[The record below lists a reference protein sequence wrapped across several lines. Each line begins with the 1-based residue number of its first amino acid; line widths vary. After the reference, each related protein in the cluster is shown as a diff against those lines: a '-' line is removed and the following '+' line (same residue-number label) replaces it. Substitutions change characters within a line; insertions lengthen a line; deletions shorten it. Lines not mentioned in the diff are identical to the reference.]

1 MGKTHRNPAF
11 SATRQNAARHSAA
24 PLPAGQTASTPHTG
38 SVPCPKGKAADARN
52 SCPLLRAKQALA
64 TEWYAAAREQQ
75 IQHVHPRGAARTL
88 PRRGKQRRPKPGAP
102 NPAPQTRR
110 PKPGAPNPAPQ
121 TRRPKPGAPNPAP
134 QTRRPKPG
142 GPKPSG
148 PKSGAPNPVAQS
160 SESQKHESSMT
171 CTARPPSF
179 SMGYLAAPASVGR
192 RTREVVAGRRMD
204 GISGTMEAIQSDEK
218 SSILMLAG
226 GGAYLAPQGQ
236 AASPPAPG
244 PSRKPASPQARKPAS
259 PQAPKPPS
267 PQAPQPPISQSP
279 GPQIPELNSPVTASG
294 PILHPSARKP
304 ELVKSRPSSR
314 PVPKLPFCGKREIER
329 SDWRAGWIQQK
340 EKACRT

>member
-1 MGKTHRNPAF
+1 MRRATLQRLCPQGKQRRPRTPAASLAQRARQRTQETVALFSVRNKRL
-11 SATRQNAARHSAA
+11 RQNGTRRRENSKSN
-24 PLPAGQTASTPHTG
+24 TFTPG
-38 SVPCPKGKAADARN
+38 
-52 SCPLLRAKQALA
+52 
-64 TEWYAAAREQQ
+64 
-75 IQHVHPRGAARTL
+75 GAARTL

-244 PSRKPASPQARKPAS
+244 PSPQARKPASPQARKPAS

-267 PQAPQPPISQSP
+267 PPAPNLAIPWSPNPRAKFPGYRFGPNPPP
-279 GPQIPELNSPVTASG
+279 LGPQA
-294 PILHPSARKP
+294 
-304 ELVKSRPSSR
+304 
-314 PVPKLPFCGKREIER
+314 
-329 SDWRAGWIQQK
+329 
-340 EKACRT
+340 